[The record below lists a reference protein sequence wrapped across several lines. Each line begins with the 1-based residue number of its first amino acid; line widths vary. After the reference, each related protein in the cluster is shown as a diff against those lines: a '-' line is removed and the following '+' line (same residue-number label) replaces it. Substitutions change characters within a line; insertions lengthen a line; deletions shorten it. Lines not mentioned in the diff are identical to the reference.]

1 DKIVEAVLKPEYI
14 KPPPIDNERNY
25 LADIYTKWY
34 RNYFYFCAKY
44 NSPSPHAISPSFEIK
59 YARMEHIDEDTFNLA
74 YRKHNE
80 KWFEV
85 YQNLSM
91 RGCLE
96 LIQDDPDFMP

>member
-1 DKIVEAVLKPEYI
+1 MARSIRTWVPAAPPKTKPKVSDSIKRSVKEQADKIVEAVLKPEYI

-59 YARMEHIDEDTFNLA
+59 YARMEHI
-74 YRKHNE
+74 
-80 KWFEV
+80 
-85 YQNLSM
+85 
-91 RGCLE
+91 
-96 LIQDDPDFMP
+96 